1 MKIFSKSGESA
12 AGISVAKKLGFIAL
26 TIALAALSS
35 TRPALAARRHRA
47 APVAASSSEE
57 SAASA
62 SNTALGAYAEACVVE
77 PTTGTVIFESNDH
90 APWPTTSLAKM
101 MLMLIVAEKIHD
113 GSLKLT
119 DQITTSRKAAEM
131 GGSQVYLKEG
141 EAFSLD
147 DMMKAVV
154 VHSAN
159 DASVAVAEYIAGSTD
174 AFVVMMNQQAAAIG
188 MKDSHYY
195 SVHGLP
201 PEKGEQPDVASA
213 FDQAILARELL
224 KYPDVIRWSSIDT
237 APFRNGTFILR
248 NTNHMV
254 RTYPGCDGLK
264 TGFYDKAGFNVVATA
279 KRNDLRLI
287 AVVLGS
293 QHKLTNF
300 KEASEMLSQGFL
312 NYEMHQVAKKGA
324 PIAQSVAVTDADTSS
339 IKPIWAE
346 NAGVFIKH
354 SDENSAI
361 KVDYNLP
368 ASIAAPVKAGQ
379 QIGTATVTEGGK
391 PVATI
396 ALLAPSDIAKSTS
409 LTKCLFSIF
418 WTTFLRFGSLENR
431 LN

>member
-1 MKIFSKSGESA
+1 MKGLSASGKSLA
-12 AGISVAKKLGFIAL
+12 KISVSRKFGLIVV
-26 TIALAALSS
+26 TIALAAAMSA
-35 TRPALAARRHRA
+35 RPALAVRLHHA
-47 APVAASSSEE
+47 AAKAEAADEE
-57 SAASA
+57 SNAST
-62 SNTALGAYAEACVVE
+62 SSTALGAYSEACVLE
-77 PTTGTVIFESNDH
+77 PVTGTVIFESNDH
-90 APWPTTSLAKM
+90 APWPTASLAKM

-119 DQITTSRKAAEM
+119 DNITTSAKAAEM

-141 EAFSLD
+141 ETFSLD

-159 DASVAVAEYIAGSTD
+159 DASVAVAEYIAGSTES
-174 AFVVMMNQQAAAIG
+174 FVVMMNQQAVALG

-195 SVHGLP
+195 SVNGLP
-201 PEKGEQPDVASA
+201 PSKGGSADVASA
-213 FDQAILARELL
+213 YDQAILARELL
-224 KYPDVIRWSSIDT
+224 KYPDVIRWASIDT
-237 APFRNGTFILR
+237 APFRAGTFILR

-279 KRNDLRLI
+279 KRNDLRLV

-312 NYEMHQVAKKGA
+312 NYEMHPIGKKGA
-324 PIAQSVAVTDADTSS
+324 PIGQSVALSDADTAS
-339 IKPIWAE
+339 IKPVWGSD
-346 NAGVFIKH
+346 AGVFVKRG
-354 SDENSAI
+354 DAKNAI

-368 ASIAAPVKAGQ
+368 SSIAAPLKAGQ
-379 QIGTATVTEGGK
+379 QIGTANVTEGGK

-396 ALLAPSDIAKSTS
+396 ALLAPSDVAKSAS
-409 LTKCLFSIF
+409 LTKRLLSIF
-418 WTTFLRFGSLENR
+418 
-431 LN
+431 

>member
-1 MKIFSKSGESA
+1 MKFLSRCGELIAGTA
-12 AGISVAKKLGFIAL
+12 ARATAVTSRKFGFVVL
-26 TIALAALSS
+26 TVVLAALISS
-35 TRPALAARRHRA
+35 SAALAARRHHA
-47 APVAASSSEE
+47 AVKAEAADEE
-57 SAASA
+57 AAA
-62 SNTALGAYAEACVVE
+62 TTAGTSLGAYSEACVIE

-90 APWPTTSLAKM
+90 APWPTASLAKM

-119 DQITTSRKAAEM
+119 DNITTSRKAAEM
-131 GGSQVYLKEG
+131 GGSQVYLKEN
-141 EAFSLD
+141 ETFSLD

-174 AFVVMMNQQAAAIG
+174 AFVVMMNQQAAALG

-195 SVHGLP
+195 SVNGLP
-201 PEKGEQPDVASA
+201 PSKGEQADVASA

-224 KYPDVIRWSSIDT
+224 KYPDIVRWSSIDT
-237 APFRNGTFILR
+237 APFRAGTFILR

-279 KRNDLRLI
+279 KRNGLRLI

-300 KEASEMLSQGFL
+300 KEASEMLSDGYL
-312 NYEMHQVAKKGA
+312 NYEMHPIAKKGA
-324 PIAQSVAVTDADTSS
+324 PIAQTVALTNADTGT
-339 IKPIWAE
+339 IKPVWGDD
-346 NAGVFIKH
+346 AGIFVKRG
-354 SDENSAI
+354 DAKSAI
-361 KVDYNLP
+361 RVDYNLP
-368 ASIAAPVKAGQ
+368 SSIAAPLKAGQ
-379 QIGTATVTEGGK
+379 QIGTANVTEGGK

-396 ALLAPSDIAKSTS
+396 ALLAPSDVAKSAS
-409 LTKCLFSIF
+409 LTKRLLSIF
-418 WTTFLRFGSLENR
+418 
-431 LN
+431 

>member
-1 MKIFSKSGESA
+1 MRTFSKSGESVD
-12 AGISVAKKLGFIAL
+12 GISVGKKFGFIAL
-26 TIALAALSS
+26 TIALVATASS
-35 TRPALAARRHRA
+35 RPALAARRHHA
-47 APVAASSSEE
+47 APAAVSSSEEE

-62 SNTALGAYAEACVVE
+62 SNTALGAYAEACVLE
-77 PTTGTVIFESNDH
+77 PTTGTVIFEANDH
-90 APWPTTSLAKM
+90 TPWPTASLAKM

-119 DQITTSRKAAEM
+119 DPITTSRKAAEM

-141 EAFSLD
+141 EVFSLD

-159 DASVAVAEYIAGSTD
+159 DASVAVAEYVAGSTD
-174 AFVVMMNQQAAAIG
+174 SFVVMMNQQAAAIG
-188 MKDSHYY
+188 MKESHYY
-195 SVHGLP
+195 SVNGLP
-201 PEKGEQPDVASA
+201 PAKGESADVASA
-213 FDQAILARELL
+213 YDQAILARALL

-237 APFRNGTFILR
+237 APFRAGTFVLR

-254 RTYPGCDGLK
+254 RTFPGCDGLK

-300 KEASEMLSQGFL
+300 KEASEMLSQGFI

-324 PIAQSVAVTDADTSS
+324 PITQSVAVTDADTAS
-339 IKPIWAE
+339 IKPVWGGD
-346 NAGVFIKH
+346 AGVFIKH
-354 SDENSAI
+354 GDASSAV

-379 QIGTATVTEGGK
+379 QIGTANVTEGGK

-396 ALLAPSDIAKSTS
+396 ALLAPSDIAKSSS
-409 LTKCLFSIF
+409 LTKRLFSIF
-418 WTTFLRFGSLENR
+418 
-431 LN
+431 

>member
-1 MKIFSKSGESA
+1 MKAVLPSSE
-12 AGISVAKKLGFIAL
+12 SVAGFSLSRKFGIVVVAIA
-26 TIALAALSS
+26 IAASVSPRSAF
-35 TRPALAARRHRA
+35 AARRHHA
-47 APVAASSSEE
+47 AAAASAEEE

-62 SNTALGAYAEACVVE
+62 SNPALGAYSEACVVE

-90 APWPTTSLAKM
+90 APWPTASLAKM

-237 APFRNGTFILR
+237 APFRNGTFVLR

-254 RTYPGCDGLK
+254 RTFPGCDGLK
-264 TGFYDKAGFNVVATA
+264 TGFYDKSGFNVVATA

-396 ALLAPSDIAKSTS
+396 ALLAPADIAKSTS
-409 LTKCLFSIF
+409 LTK
-418 WTTFLRFGSLENR
+418 R
-431 LN
+431 LLGIL

>member
-1 MKIFSKSGESA
+1 MGLRRWLCDEEFFKVRRIGRRKFRCQKIWIYRA
-12 AGISVAKKLGFIAL
+12 DDRACRAKLDA
-26 TIALAALSS
+26 
-35 TRPALAARRHRA
+35 PCARRHRA

-62 SNTALGAYAEACVVE
+62 SNTALGAYAEACVLE
-77 PTTGTVIFESNDH
+77 PTTGTVIFEANDH
-90 APWPTTSLAKM
+90 TPWPTASLAKM

-119 DQITTSRKAAEM
+119 DPVTTSRKAAEM

-141 EAFSLD
+141 EVFSLD

-159 DASVAVAEYIAGSTD
+159 DASVAVAEYVAGSTD
-174 AFVVMMNQQAAAIG
+174 SFVVMMNQQAAAIG
-188 MKDSHYY
+188 MKESHYY
-195 SVHGLP
+195 SVNGLP
-201 PEKGEQPDVASA
+201 PSKGESADVASA
-213 FDQAILARELL
+213 YDQAILGRELL
-224 KYPDVIRWSSIDT
+224 KYPDVLRWSSIDT
-237 APFRNGTFILR
+237 APFRAGTFVLR

-254 RTYPGCDGLK
+254 RTFPGCDGLK

-300 KEASEMLSQGFL
+300 KEASEMLSQGFI
-312 NYEMHQVAKKGA
+312 NYEMHQVAKKGV
-324 PIAQSVAVTDADTSS
+324 PIAQTVAVTGADTES
-339 IKPIWAE
+339 IKPVWGSD
-346 NAGVFIKH
+346 AGVFIKH
-354 SDENSAI
+354 GDANSAI
-361 KVDYNLP
+361 KVGYNLP

-379 QIGTATVTEGGK
+379 QIGTANVTEGGK

-409 LTKCLFSIF
+409 LTKRLFSIF
-418 WTTFLRFGSLENR
+418 
-431 LN
+431 

>member
-1 MKIFSKSGESA
+1 MKSFSKSGESA
-12 AGISVAKKLGFIAL
+12 AGNSVAKKFGFIAL

-62 SNTALGAYAEACVVE
+62 SNAALGAYAEACVLE
-77 PTTGTVIFESNDH
+77 PTTGTVIFEANDH
-90 APWPTTSLAKM
+90 TPWPTASLAKM

-119 DQITTSRKAAEM
+119 DPVTTSRKAAEM

-141 EAFSLD
+141 EVFSLD

-159 DASVAVAEYIAGSTD
+159 DASVAVAEYVAGSTD
-174 AFVVMMNQQAAAIG
+174 SFVVMMNQQATALG

-195 SVHGLP
+195 SVNGLP
-201 PEKGEQPDVASA
+201 PSKGESADVASA
-213 FDQAILARELL
+213 YDQAILGRELL
-224 KYPDVIRWSSIDT
+224 KYPDVLRWSSIDT
-237 APFRNGTFILR
+237 APFRAGTFVLR

-254 RTYPGCDGLK
+254 RTFPGCDGLK

-300 KEASEMLSQGFL
+300 KEASEMLSQGFI
-312 NYEMHQVAKKGA
+312 NYEMHQVAKKGV
-324 PIAQSVAVTDADTSS
+324 PIAQTVAVTGADIAS
-339 IKPIWAE
+339 IKPVWGSD
-346 NAGVFIKH
+346 AGVFIKH
-354 SDENSAI
+354 GDANSAI
-361 KVDYNLP
+361 KVGYNLP

-379 QIGTATVTEGGK
+379 QIGTANVTEGGK

-409 LTKCLFSIF
+409 LTKRLFSIF
-418 WTTFLRFGSLENR
+418 
-431 LN
+431 

>member
-1 MKIFSKSGESA
+1 MKIFSKSGESV
-12 AGISVAKKLGFIAL
+12 AGISVGKKFGRNFGLIAL
-26 TIALAALSS
+26 TIALVATESS
-35 TRPALAARRHRA
+35 RPTLAARRHHA
-47 APVAASSSEE
+47 APAAASSSEEE

-62 SNTALGAYAEACVVE
+62 SNNALGAYAEACVLE
-77 PTTGTVIFESNDH
+77 PTTGTVIFEANDH
-90 APWPTTSLAKM
+90 TPWPTASLAKM

-119 DQITTSRKAAEM
+119 DPITTSRKAAEM

-141 EAFSLD
+141 EVFSLD

-159 DASVAVAEYIAGSTD
+159 DASVAVAEYVAGSTD
-174 AFVVMMNQQAAAIG
+174 SFVVMMNQQAAALG
-188 MKDSHYY
+188 MKESHYY
-195 SVHGLP
+195 SVNGLP
-201 PEKGEQPDVASA
+201 PAKGESADVASA
-213 FDQAILARELL
+213 YDQAILARELL

-237 APFRNGTFILR
+237 APFRAGTFVLR

-254 RTYPGCDGLK
+254 RTFPGCDGLK

-300 KEASEMLSQGFL
+300 KEASEMLSQGFI

-324 PIAQSVAVTDADTSS
+324 PIAQSVAVTDADTAS
-339 IKPIWAE
+339 IKPVWGGD
-346 NAGVFIKH
+346 AGVFIKH
-354 SDENSAI
+354 GDASSAI
-361 KVDYNLP
+361 KVGYNLP

-379 QIGTATVTEGGK
+379 QIGTANVTDGGK

-409 LTKCLFSIF
+409 LTKRLFSIF
-418 WTTFLRFGSLENR
+418 
-431 LN
+431 

>member
-1 MKIFSKSGESA
+1 VKIRLRAGELVC
-12 AGISVAKKLGFIAL
+12 GIPASRKFVFIAVTVAL
-26 TIALAALSS
+26 VGLIA
-35 TRPALAARRHRA
+35 TRPALAASRHHA
-47 APVAASSSEE
+47 APADSEEE
-57 SAASA
+57 SASA
-62 SNTALGAYAEACVVE
+62 SSTALGAYSEACVVE

-90 APWPTTSLAKM
+90 EPWPTASLAKM

-119 DQITTSRKAAEM
+119 DNITTSRKAAEM

-159 DASVAVAEYIAGSTD
+159 DASVAVAEYIAGSTES
-174 AFVVMMNQQAAAIG
+174 FVVMMNQKATALG

-195 SVHGLP
+195 SVNGLP
-201 PEKGEQPDVASA
+201 PAKGQQADVASA

-224 KYPDVIRWSSIDT
+224 KYPDVLRWSSIDT
-237 APFRNGTFILR
+237 APFRAGTFVLR

-312 NYEMHQVAKKGA
+312 NYELHPVAKKGA
-324 PIAQSVAVTDADTSS
+324 PIAQSVEVTDADTTS
-339 IKPIWAE
+339 IKPVWGGD
-346 NAGVFIKH
+346 AGVFVKR
-354 SDENSAI
+354 SDANNAI

-368 ASIAAPVKAGQ
+368 SSVEAPLKTGQ
-379 QIGTATVTEGGK
+379 QIGTANVTAGGK
-391 PVATI
+391 PIATI
-396 ALLAPSDIAKSTS
+396 ALLAPSNIEKKAS
-409 LTKCLFSIF
+409 LTKRLLGIF
-418 WTTFLRFGSLENR
+418 
-431 LN
+431 

>member
-1 MKIFSKSGESA
+1 MKSFSKSGESA
-12 AGISVAKKLGFIAL
+12 AGNSVAKKFRFIAL

-62 SNTALGAYAEACVVE
+62 SNTALGAYAEACVLE
-77 PTTGTVIFESNDH
+77 PTTGTVIFEANDH
-90 APWPTTSLAKM
+90 TPWPTASLAKM

-119 DQITTSRKAAEM
+119 DPVTTSRKAAEM

-141 EAFSLD
+141 EVFSLD

-159 DASVAVAEYIAGSTD
+159 DASVAVAEYVAGSTD
-174 AFVVMMNQQAAAIG
+174 SFVVMMNQQAAAIG

-195 SVHGLP
+195 SVNGLP
-201 PEKGEQPDVASA
+201 PAKGESADVASA
-213 FDQAILARELL
+213 YDQAILARELL
-224 KYPDVIRWSSIDT
+224 KYPDVLRWSSIDT
-237 APFRNGTFILR
+237 APFRAGTFVLR

-254 RTYPGCDGLK
+254 RTFPGCDGLK

-300 KEASEMLSQGFL
+300 KEASEMLSQGFI

-324 PIAQSVAVTDADTSS
+324 PIAQSVAVTDADTAS
-339 IKPIWAE
+339 IKPVWGGD
-346 NAGVFIKH
+346 AGVFIKH
-354 SDENSAI
+354 GDASSAV

-379 QIGTATVTEGGK
+379 QIGTANVTEGGK

-396 ALLAPSDIAKSTS
+396 ALLAPSDIAKSSS
-409 LTKCLFSIF
+409 LTKRLFSIF
-418 WTTFLRFGSLENR
+418 
-431 LN
+431 

>member
-1 MKIFSKSGESA
+1 MKVVSVSTESLAGFA
-12 AGISVAKKLGFIAL
+12 ASRKFGFIAVMV
-26 TIALAALSS
+26 ALAALTSS
-35 TRPALAARRHRA
+35 HTALAARRHRA
-47 APVAASSSEE
+47 AARAASAEEE

-62 SNTALGAYAEACVVE
+62 SNSTLGAYAEACVLE
-77 PTTGTVIFESNDH
+77 PTTGTVIFEANDR
-90 APWPTTSLAKM
+90 APWPTASLAKM

-119 DQITTSRKAAEM
+119 DQITTSLKAEEM

-141 EAFSLD
+141 ESFSLD

-159 DASVAVAEYIAGSTD
+159 DASVAVAEYLAGSTE
-174 AFVVMMNQQAAAIG
+174 AFVVMMNQKAAALG

-195 SVHGLP
+195 SANGLP
-201 PEKGEQPDVASA
+201 PAKGESPDVASA
-213 FDQAILARELL
+213 YDQAILARELL

-237 APFRNGTFILR
+237 APFRAGTFVLR

-279 KRNDLRLI
+279 KRNGLRLV

-300 KEASEMLSQGFL
+300 KEASEMLSQGFI
-312 NYEMHQVAKKGA
+312 NYEMHPVAKKGA
-324 PIAQSVAVTDADTSS
+324 PITQSVAVSDADIAS
-339 IKPIWAE
+339 IKPVWGSD
-346 NAGVFIKH
+346 AGVFVKH
-354 SDENSAI
+354 GDANNAI

-368 ASIAAPVKAGQ
+368 QSVKAPIKAGQ
-379 QIGTATVTEGGK
+379 QIGTANVTEGGK
-391 PVATI
+391 PVTTVALI
-396 ALLAPSDIAKSTS
+396 APTDIARSAS
-409 LTKCLFSIF
+409 LTKRLFSIF
-418 WTTFLRFGSLENR
+418 
-431 LN
+431 

>member
-1 MKIFSKSGESA
+1 MATQTAF
-12 AGISVAKKLGFIAL
+12 
-26 TIALAALSS
+26 
-35 TRPALAARRHRA
+35 AARRHRA
-47 APVAASSSEE
+47 AAKAESADEESSVNASS
-57 SAASA
+57 
-62 SNTALGAYAEACVVE
+62 TALGAYAEACVLE
-77 PTTGTVIFESNDH
+77 PTTGTVIFEANDH
-90 APWPTTSLAKM
+90 APWPTASLAKM

-119 DQITTSRKAAEM
+119 DQITTSRKAEEM

-141 EAFSLD
+141 ETFSLD

-159 DASVAVAEYIAGSTD
+159 DASVAVAEYLAGSTD

-201 PEKGEQPDVASA
+201 PRNGESPDVASA
-213 FDQAILARELL
+213 YDQAILARELL

-237 APFRNGTFILR
+237 APFRAGTFTLR
-248 NTNHMV
+248 NTNHLV

-279 KRNDLRLI
+279 KRKDLRLI

-312 NYEMHQVAKKGA
+312 NYEMHPVAKKGA
-324 PIAQSVAVTDADTSS
+324 PIAQSVMVSDADIAS
-339 IKPIWAE
+339 IKPVWGGD
-346 NAGVFIKH
+346 AGVFVKH
-354 SDENSAI
+354 GDANSAI

-368 ASIAAPVKAGQ
+368 SSIAAPVKAGQ
-379 QIGTATVTEGGK
+379 QIGTANVTEGGK

-396 ALLAPSDIAKSTS
+396 ALLAPSDVAKRAS
-409 LTKCLFSIF
+409 LTKRLFSIF
-418 WTTFLRFGSLENR
+418 
-431 LN
+431 

>member
-1 MKIFSKSGESA
+1 MKVFSRSGESV
-12 AGISVAKKLGFIAL
+12 AGISVAKQFGFIAL
-26 TIALAALSS
+26 AIALAALSS

-47 APVAASSSEE
+47 APAAASSSEEE

-62 SNTALGAYAEACVVE
+62 SNTALGAYAEACVLE
-77 PTTGTVIFESNDH
+77 PTTGTVIFEANDH
-90 APWPTTSLAKM
+90 TPWPTASLAKM

-119 DQITTSRKAAEM
+119 DPITTSRKAAEM

-141 EAFSLD
+141 EVFSLD

-159 DASVAVAEYIAGSTD
+159 DASVAVAEYVAGSTD
-174 AFVVMMNQQAAAIG
+174 SFVVMMNQQAAAIG
-188 MKDSHYY
+188 MKESHYY
-195 SVHGLP
+195 SVNGLP
-201 PEKGEQPDVASA
+201 PAKGELADVASA
-213 FDQAILARELL
+213 YDQAILARELL

-237 APFRNGTFILR
+237 APFRAGTFVLR

-254 RTYPGCDGLK
+254 RTFPGCDGLK

-300 KEASEMLSQGFL
+300 KEASEMLSQGFI

-324 PIAQSVAVTDADTSS
+324 PIAQSVAVTGADTAS
-339 IKPIWAE
+339 IKPVWGGD
-346 NAGVFIKH
+346 AGVFIKH
-354 SDENSAI
+354 GDASNAI
-361 KVDYNLP
+361 KVGYNLP

-379 QIGTATVTEGGK
+379 QIGTANVTEGGK

-409 LTKCLFSIF
+409 LTKRLFSIF
-418 WTTFLRFGSLENR
+418 
-431 LN
+431 